1 MAKVVWTEK
10 SEKSLKAIYDYIYK
24 DSKFYA
30 GRFINSLIKS
40 AEKLELFPL
49 MGRVVPEFNN
59 DGLREL
65 IYYNYRVVYRVNLD
79 LVEILL
85 VINSAKDFEK
95 SFKKDWEI

>member
-40 AEKLELFPL
+40 TEKLELFPI

-59 DGLREL
+59 DCLREL

-79 LVEILL
+79 LVEVLL